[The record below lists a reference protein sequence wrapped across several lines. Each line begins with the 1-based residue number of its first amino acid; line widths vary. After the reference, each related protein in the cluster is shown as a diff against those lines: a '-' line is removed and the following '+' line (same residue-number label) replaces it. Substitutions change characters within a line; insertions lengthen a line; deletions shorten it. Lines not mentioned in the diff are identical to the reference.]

1 MEFDSGLKL
10 SMLLIIISQLYIK
23 IFNLKKLK
31 TLKIENQLWNMSTKE
46 IYVQLA
52 KSTKIMLCFK
62 TSSSKSYLKTSGKSC
77 TKMTNK

>member
-1 MEFDSGLKL
+1 
-10 SMLLIIISQLYIK
+10 
-23 IFNLKKLK
+23 
-31 TLKIENQLWNMSTKE
+31 MSTKE

-77 TKMTNK
+77 TKMTNKWYKTIYTPDFFCKFVWSLQAILTLLNSKSKIEIL